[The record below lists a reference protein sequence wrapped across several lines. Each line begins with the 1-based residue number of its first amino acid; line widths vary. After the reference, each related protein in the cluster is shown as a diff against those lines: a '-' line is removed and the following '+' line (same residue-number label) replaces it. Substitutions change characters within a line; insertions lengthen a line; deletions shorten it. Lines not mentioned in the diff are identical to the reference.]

1 MREPRRNGIRLR
13 ITIIIMCGVIAS
25 LSCAAMWVSGSFN
38 LNRFCNIEAYDVTK
52 AEREALGVALQYV
65 EQKAGVINVTETE
78 AVKRIDIK
86 GAMVPWQTLVLDLD
100 EMNREH
106 MVWEINFL
114 DKQGNQ
120 VYTQE
125 VQLTEGENVV
135 ELPKEKFAAMEI
147 RIYEQ
152 TGSEFLI
159 RKMQL
164 LKGDKIVKTSQYLG
178 TTVIFFIIYLLVVYV
193 CSKVWK
199 KRKGHGKASKNLIY
213 VFNSKLQDIYLKAG
227 SMLPNWGEKYSQKSI
242 SMARRILLLGM
253 LYYMLVINNRD
264 TYFNPQYFL
273 RHVVIWA
280 IFLITTGALCK
291 EGNLRKLRWNVPFA
305 GVWTVFFIWVCISE
319 FLVKKR
325 LCGWGYLMLFAAGFL
340 FFMWG
345 NMKKPEQ
352 FQRDI
357 VKAIEWFSVINL
369 VFCLISRPR
378 IEGLSYQGIAWNP
391 NIYAQYLMPMAV
403 VFFAEADAWIL
414 KRQKG
419 KICFYAAMTGCCYY
433 LGWISQSRTVLL
445 SLAAVLIV
453 FIIKQMRNVAMLQA
467 KKRVLIFMTAVCV
480 IGVPA
485 AAFSNWC
492 INNIAEKLETQIV
505 FPRDDYKI
513 EVKVPSLKLEVQAM
527 ETGIRESRVVRKL
540 VESNDMESIT
550 SGRNLYWKAYLRD
563 MNLWGHEYQL
573 EIWGAKR
580 GEHSGFITIAY
591 RYGVFAIIPY
601 LLIIGYLVRY
611 SWHYMKKQKHYAFY
625 PIGITMGMI
634 CILLVENVER
644 PFYSVACLAFWLL
657 PGFFMNCN
665 SEKKEKDRENIY
677 VEEQ

>member
-227 SMLPNWGEKYSQKSI
+227 SMLPNWEKNIHKKAFLWQ
-242 SMARRILLLGM
+242 GG
-253 LYYMLVINNRD
+253 
-264 TYFNPQYFL
+264 YFYWECY
-273 RHVVIWA
+273 I
-280 IFLITTGALCK
+280 
-291 EGNLRKLRWNVPFA
+291 
-305 GVWTVFFIWVCISE
+305 
-319 FLVKKR
+319 
-325 LCGWGYLMLFAAGFL
+325 
-340 FFMWG
+340 
-345 NMKKPEQ
+345 
-352 FQRDI
+352 
-357 VKAIEWFSVINL
+357 
-369 VFCLISRPR
+369 
-378 IEGLSYQGIAWNP
+378 
-391 NIYAQYLMPMAV
+391 
-403 VFFAEADAWIL
+403 
-414 KRQKG
+414 
-419 KICFYAAMTGCCYY
+419 IC
-433 LGWISQSRTVLL
+433 W
-445 SLAAVLIV
+445 
-453 FIIKQMRNVAMLQA
+453 
-467 KKRVLIFMTAVCV
+467 
-480 IGVPA
+480 
-485 AAFSNWC
+485 
-492 INNIAEKLETQIV
+492 
-505 FPRDDYKI
+505 
-513 EVKVPSLKLEVQAM
+513 
-527 ETGIRESRVVRKL
+527 
-540 VESNDMESIT
+540 
-550 SGRNLYWKAYLRD
+550 
-563 MNLWGHEYQL
+563 
-573 EIWGAKR
+573 
-580 GEHSGFITIAY
+580 
-591 RYGVFAIIPY
+591 
-601 LLIIGYLVRY
+601 
-611 SWHYMKKQKHYAFY
+611 
-625 PIGITMGMI
+625 
-634 CILLVENVER
+634 
-644 PFYSVACLAFWLL
+644 
-657 PGFFMNCN
+657 
-665 SEKKEKDRENIY
+665 
-677 VEEQ
+677 